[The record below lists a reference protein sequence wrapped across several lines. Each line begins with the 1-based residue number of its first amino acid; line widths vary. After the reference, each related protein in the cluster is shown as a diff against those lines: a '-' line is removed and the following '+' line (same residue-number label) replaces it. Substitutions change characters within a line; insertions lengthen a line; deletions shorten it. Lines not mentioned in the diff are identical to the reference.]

1 MQWIL
6 VSIGAALGAMLRLL
20 FAQLLNAVH
29 PSIPMGTLL
38 ANILGGFL
46 MGLVLATSNH
56 LSVEMRLLL
65 ATGFLGGLTTFSTFS
80 AESFNLLNSGR
91 YGAAIA
97 LISVHVIGSIMATAL
112 GFWLV
117 NALRAA

>member
-6 VSIGAALGAMLRLL
+6 VSIGAAFGAMLRLL
-20 FAQLLNAVH
+20 FAQLLNALH
-29 PSIPMGTLL
+29 PTLPLGTLL

-46 MGLVLATSNH
+46 MGFVLASTNQMST
-56 LSVEMRLLL
+56 EMRLLL

-80 AESFNLLNSGR
+80 AESFTLLNTGR

-97 LISVHVIGSIMATAL
+97 LISIHVMGSIIATAL

-117 NALRAA
+117 NAIRTV

>member
-1 MQWIL
+1 MQWVL

-20 FAQLLNAVH
+20 FAQLLNALH
-29 PSIPMGTLL
+29 PTVPLGTVA

-46 MGLVLATSNH
+46 MGLVLAGTHQIST
-56 LSVEMRLLL
+56 EMRLLL

-80 AESFNLLNSGR
+80 AESFTLLNAGR
-91 YGAAIA
+91 YGSALA
-97 LISVHVIGSIMATAL
+97 LIMIHVLGSIVATAL

-117 NALRAA
+117 NILRSA